1 MAKSR
6 RKSGAGARGQF
17 KRKKMNKGYSTI
29 HEPRYLVR
37 MPRKRETEGEQ
48 AGEKTTKPGKPQS

>member
-29 HEPRYLVR
+29 HKPHYLVR
-37 MPRKRETEGEQ
+37 LPRKKDEEASPAPPTSSAR
-48 AGEKTTKPGKPQS
+48 A

>member
-29 HEPRYLVR
+29 HKPRYLVR
-37 MPRKRETEGEQ
+37 MPRKRSDSESEAPAASPT
-48 AGEKTTKPGKPQS
+48 AS

>member
-6 RKSGAGARGQF
+6 HKSGAGARGQY

-29 HEPRYLVR
+29 HKPRYLVR
-37 MPRKRETEGEQ
+37 LPRKKTEEGSET
-48 AGEKTTKPGKPQS
+48 AGSGGSTAQS